1 MRTVRCTTDQPMSP
15 SMTTEPDAV
24 LALLASHA
32 SARAFSGAPLPSGL
46 LERAVAAAQCAA
58 TSSNMQ
64 AYGLV
69 EVTSRDERARLAEL
83 CGDQAQVREAGTFL
97 VVVGDL
103 ARHARLSE
111 RAGQRLVANL
121 EAFLLATIDATLFA
135 QNLVVALEAHGQG
148 TCYIGG
154 LRNRI
159 AEVDAL
165 LELPPLV
172 LPLFG
177 LCAGPVRT
185 QPERKPRLPTSA
197 VLHRDRYPSRAQS
210 LAEVDAYDERM
221 RPHFAARG
229 RPDHTWSGAMARLLA
244 EPRRAHLLDYY
255 RSKGIVFEP

>member
-1 MRTVRCTTDQPMSP
+1 MP
-15 SMTTEPDAV
+15 STPPPASDPV
-24 LALLASHA
+24 LALLHAHA
-32 SARAFSGAPLPSGL
+32 SVRAFSGAPLPPGD

-64 AYGLV
+64 CYGLI
-69 EVTSRDERARLAEL
+69 EVTRGDERARLAEL

-103 ARHARLSE
+103 ARHARLAE

-121 EAFLLATIDATLFA
+121 EAFLLAAIDAALFA
-135 QNLVVALEAHGQG
+135 QNLVVALESLGHG

-177 LCAGPVRT
+177 LCAGPARAR
-185 QPERKPRLPTSA
+185 PECKPRLATSA
-197 VLHRDRYPSRAQS
+197 VLHRDRYPARERS
-210 LAEVDAYDERM
+210 LADVDAYDQRM

-244 EPRRAHLLDYY
+244 EPRRPHLFDYY